1 MCNADITSKNEKKV
15 AKYKE
20 NLELVKKRIA
30 EVEER
35 DKIRNWQPPID
46 GLLIMQ
52 TFNLKPSREVGII
65 KEHIKDAILDG
76 IIPND
81 FDAAFQLMIQKAKEI
96 GL

>member
-1 MCNADITSKNEKKV
+1 M
-15 AKYKE
+15 
-20 NLELVKKRIA
+20 
-30 EVEER
+30 
-35 DKIRNWQPPID
+35 
-46 GLLIMQ
+46 MQ